1 MWYNI
6 FFGVMEIC
14 MVVRITD
21 EFNTVWNFESE
32 SKEEVV
38 KIVKDWLD
46 SSEETPIYEIVIE
59 IDPNG
64 NVQ

>member
-1 MWYNI
+1 
-6 FFGVMEIC
+6 